1 MKIIIRFALLTLLL
15 SAGVFITM
23 AIPFLPFSNSLLWFL
38 STFMIGGALALVGKN
53 CGRGALLLAI
63 PISVLSA
70 NAVVSHIWPPLVRHS
85 VLRAFNE
92 VARRDDSYRQLRK
105 HVLPITLQPLDV
117 PAPLKQGWNR
127 GAQALEVANGVAVN
141 LFTTGLN
148 QPYALAVDERGV
160 LFVSVPKV
168 GQVVALIDK
177 DGDGVAEET
186 RVVASG
192 LDRPSG
198 LAFKEGVL
206 YVATASRLL
215 ALHDNDGDFEAERQQ
230 VINDQLPEAEH
241 HWAHAL
247 VVGADQQL
255 YLSVGAEIGDEGW
268 QRASVLRLTDSGLFV
283 LHATGLYD
291 CQGLAV
297 HPKSGSIWATDD
309 GPESLGFYV
318 HPDELNVLVADGD
331 YGWPFC
337 YGDRLPD
344 AELGTQEICSSTQ
357 PSILQLPAN
366 SSPRGLA
373 FGAQIKGPAHF
384 QSMLYMVLQGANYG
398 KSQQGFRLMGV
409 PLSAEGRI
417 VGWGVDLV
425 SGWSV
430 DGVPWGEPTD
440 CVVGA
445 DGALYVTDQR
455 AGCIYRVSFNSLK

>member
-15 SAGVFITM
+15 SIGVFITM
-23 AIPFLPFSNSLLWFL
+23 AIPFLSFSNSLLWFL
-38 STFMIGGALALVGKN
+38 STFMIGGGVALVAKH

-70 NAVVSHIWPPLVRHS
+70 NAVVVNVWPPLVRLS

-92 VARRDDSYRQLRK
+92 VAKRDDGYRQLRK
-105 HVLPITLQPLDV
+105 QVLPITLQPLEV
-117 PAPLKQGWNR
+117 PAPLQQGWNHSER
-127 GAQALEVANGVAVN
+127 ALEVANGVSVS
-141 LFTTGLN
+141 LFATGLN
-148 QPYALAVDERGV
+148 RPYALAVDEQGV

-168 GQVVALIDK
+168 GQVLALIDK
-177 DGDGVAEET
+177 DNDGVSDVT
-186 RVVASG
+186 HVVASG

-198 LAFKEGVL
+198 LAFKEGIL

-215 ALHDNDGDFEAERQQ
+215 ALHDTDGDFESERQQ
-230 VINDQLPEAEH
+230 VINDQLPVAEH

-247 VVGADQQL
+247 IVGADQQL
-255 YLSVGAEIGDEGW
+255 YLSVGAEMGDESW
-268 QRASVLRLTDSGLFV
+268 QRASVLRLTGNGDMA

-344 AELGTQEICSSTQ
+344 AELGTPEICRSTQ

-373 FGAQIKGPAHF
+373 FGDQIKGPSLY

-398 KSQQGFRLMGV
+398 KRQQGFRLMGV

-417 VGWGVDLV
+417 LGWGVDLV

-430 DGVPWGEPTD
+430 EGEPWGEPTD
-440 CVVGA
+440 CVVGS

-455 AGCIYRVSFNSLK
+455 AGCVYRVSFE

>member
-15 SAGVFITM
+15 STGVFITM
-23 AIPFLPFSNSLLWFL
+23 AIPFLSFSNSLLWFL
-38 STFMIGGALALVGKN
+38 STFMIGAGLALVAKH

-70 NAVVSHIWPPLVRHS
+70 NALVVHIWPPLVRNS

-92 VARRDDSYRQLRK
+92 VAKRDDGYRQLRK
-105 HVLPITLQPLDV
+105 QVLPITLQSLEV
-117 PAPLKQGWNR
+117 PAPLQQGWNHGER
-127 GAQALEVANGVAVN
+127 ALEVAHGVSVS
-141 LFTTGLN
+141 LFATGLN
-148 QPYALAVDERGV
+148 QPYALAVNERGV
-160 LFVSVPKV
+160 LFVSLPKV
-168 GQVVALIDK
+168 GQVVALVDK
-177 DGDGVAEET
+177 DGDGITEET
-186 RVVASG
+186 HVIASG
-192 LDRPSG
+192 FDRPSG
-198 LAFKEGVL
+198 LAFKKGVL
-206 YVATASRLL
+206 YVATASRVF
-215 ALHDNDGDFEAERQQ
+215 ALHDNDGDFEVERQQ
-230 VINDQLPEAEH
+230 VIYDQLPAAKH

-255 YLSVGAEIGDEGW
+255 YLSVGAEVGDEHW
-268 QRASVLRLTDSGLFV
+268 QRASVLRLSDNGSVT

-309 GPESLGFYV
+309 GPELLGFYV
-318 HPDELNVLVADGD
+318 HPDELNVLVVDGD

-344 AELGTQEICSSTQ
+344 ADLGSPEICRSTQ
-357 PSILQLPAN
+357 SSILQLPAN
-366 SSPRGLA
+366 ASPRGLA
-373 FGAQIKGPAHF
+373 FGDQIKGSSPY

-398 KSQQGFRLMGV
+398 KRQQGFRLMGV

-417 VGWGVDLV
+417 LGWGVDLV

-430 DGVPWGEPTD
+430 EGKPWGEPTD

-455 AGCIYRVSFNSLK
+455 AGCVYQVSFE